1 MAFSKKKNGKTM
13 SGFLRIR
20 DFFFKI
26 RFAEETGDPLILTCL
41 VVSSILV
48 WIHTL
53 VVFDHEILIMKYFHR
68 PGHSPADSRRAIV
81 SYKPKYVHMST
92 GLSPLF

>member
-1 MAFSKKKNGKTM
+1 M

-20 DFFFKI
+20 DFFFKNPFCGK
-26 RFAEETGDPLILTCL
+26 RQFSVSDTGDPLILTCL

-81 SYKPKYVHMST
+81 SYKPKYVHTST

>member
-1 MAFSKKKNGKTM
+1 MIFLKK
-13 SGFLRIR
+13 SVS
-20 DFFFKI
+20 D
-26 RFAEETGDPLILTCL
+26 TGDPLILTCL

-68 PGHSPADSRRAIV
+68 PGHSPAYSRRAIV
-81 SYKPKYVHMST
+81 SYKQKYVHTST

>member
-1 MAFSKKKNGKTM
+1 M
-13 SGFLRIR
+13 SGCEFNPRL
-20 DFFFKI
+20 
-26 RFAEETGDPLILTCL
+26 DP
-41 VVSSILV
+41 S
-48 WIHTL
+48 L

-81 SYKPKYVHMST
+81 SYKPKYVHTST